1 MVITSDRGHLEQ
13 SQLRAWG
20 WHLTPFSCNV
30 VVWTSRPRVRPVQRV
45 GVWSVHPC
53 QIPTGEP
60 SVSAGGLPAVANVL
74 LCWGSQHTTHMA
86 SYDTN
91 TVFEMSTTRL
101 VHTALQRFKALAA
114 RGVQDSDVP
123 TEVFMT
129 IEDELIPLLEQLD
142 DWEPSDEQMLASF
155 GTPWHDGL

>member
-13 SQLRAWG
+13 SQLWAWG

-60 SVSAGGLPAVANVL
+60 SVSAGGLLAVANML
-74 LCWGSQHTTHMA
+74 LCWGSQHTTHMTRDDIIQRIA
-86 SYDTN
+86 DSEGVRTWDVRRQL
-91 TVFEMSTTRL
+91 TVGKEHTFPLTIGARTFQTKDEYIQALNDYL
-101 VHTALQRFKALAA
+101 V
-114 RGVQDSDVP
+114 
-123 TEVFMT
+123 
-129 IEDELIPLLEQLD
+129 
-142 DWEPSDEQMLASF
+142 
-155 GTPWHDGL
+155 